1 MHVSLS
7 VPEAVALASAAQPL
21 PPFVRAVDA
30 VGPEVHVTVDLTRMP
45 ELPGTLRLAAS
56 LLGAVE
62 VVARFTAYDDG
73 VATFA
78 VTSRARA
85 LPVHALLN
93 VLTDTVT
100 AQLRRRG
107 LGDLVE
113 VRRGEPPVVAV
124 RLQDALH
131 RQAEGVAIRGFE
143 VRDGLLHLALAVG
156 DVRLPH

>member
-7 VPEAVALASAAQPL
+7 VPEAVALATAAEPL
-21 PPFVRAVDA
+21 PPFLRSVDTDDDA
-30 VGPEVHVTVDLTRMP
+30 VRVTVDLGRMP
-45 ELPGTLRLAAS
+45 ELPGALRMVAS

-62 VVARFTAYDDG
+62 VVARYTGYDDG

-85 LPVHALLN
+85 LPVHTLLN

-107 LGDLVE
+107 LGELVE
-113 VRRGEPPVVAV
+113 VRRGDPPVVAV
-124 RLQDALH
+124 RIQDAV
-131 RQAEGVAIRGFE
+131 RQRADGVVVQGFE
-143 VRDGLLHLALAVG
+143 VRDGLVRVDVAVG
-156 DVRLPH
+156 QVRLRP

>member
-1 MHVSLS
+1 MLVSLS
-7 VPEAVALASAAQPL
+7 VPEAVALAAAAQPL

-30 VGPEVHVTVDLTRMP
+30 VGPEVHLTIDLTRVP
-45 ELPGTLRLAAS
+45 ELPGALRMAAS
-56 LLGAVE
+56 LLGDVE
-62 VVARFTAYDDG
+62 VVARFATYRDG

-85 LPVHALLN
+85 LPLHALLN

-124 RLQDALH
+124 RLQDAVA
-131 RQAEGVAIRGFE
+131 RQAEGLVVGDFA
-143 VRDGLLHLALAVG
+143 VRDGGVQVDLTVG
-156 DVRLPH
+156 AVRLHR